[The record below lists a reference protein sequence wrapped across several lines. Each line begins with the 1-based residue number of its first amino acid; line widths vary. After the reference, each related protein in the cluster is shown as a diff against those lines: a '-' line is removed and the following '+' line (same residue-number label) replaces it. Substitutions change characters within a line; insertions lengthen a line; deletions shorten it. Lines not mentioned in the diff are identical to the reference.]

1 MSHELHSVSGK
12 TSMAYVGAVPWHGL
26 GQSLTSGAS
35 IETWIR
41 EAGMEYELLS
51 SKVAYKT
58 ADNKTA
64 IFPNRQVLFRSDDG
78 APLGLVGDTY
88 KVVQPREVIEFF
100 RSLADDYGFEL
111 ETAGV
116 LFGGRKY
123 WALAKTPESF
133 KVGKSDEVK
142 GHLMLA
148 TACDGSMST
157 IAKYVATR
165 VVCQN
170 TIQIALGE
178 GGPVVKTRHNAEF
191 KAAEVKSELGL
202 LHESFSAFAL
212 AAKTLGKVKLGSAQ
226 AVQFLINLMGD
237 PTVPVEEQTKNVD
250 NMKAIAE
257 KFATQNYIGHDLSGA
272 TAWGLVNCVTEFVD
286 HTRGR
291 GQDRRLEHA
300 WFSAGMDLKMNAF
313 QKAQEMF
320 VS

>member
-1 MSHELHSVSGK
+1 
-12 TSMAYVGAVPWHGL
+12 MAYVGAVPWHGL

-100 RSLADDYGFEL
+100 RSLADDHGFEL

-116 LFGGRKY
+116 LFGGKKY
-123 WALAKTPESF
+123 WALAKTPSTF
-133 KVGKSDEVK
+133 KVGKKDEIK

-165 VVCQN
+165 VVCNN

-191 KAAEVKSELGL
+191 KADEVKAELGL
-202 LHESFSAFAL
+202 FDAGWEKFKTQTLAL
-212 AAKTLGKVKLGSAQ
+212 AKRRMSQ
-226 AVQFLINLMGD
+226 AEAVSYLIRLMGD
-237 PTVPVEEQTKNVD
+237 ESKPVEEQPHVD
-250 NMKAIAE
+250 TMKVIAD
-257 KFATQNYIGHDLSGA
+257 KFATGNYIGHELSGDS
-272 TAWGLVNCVTEFVD
+272 AWGLVNCVTEYVD
-286 HTRGR
+286 HVRGR
-291 GQDRRLEHA
+291 GQDRRLEYG
-300 WFSAGMDLKMNAF
+300 WFGGGMDLKMRAF
-313 QKAQEMF
+313 EVAGSF
-320 VS
+320 I

>member
-35 IETWIR
+35 IETWIK
-41 EAGMEYELLS
+41 EAGMDYELLS

-100 RSLADDYGFEL
+100 RSLADDHGFEL

-116 LFGGRKY
+116 LFGGKKY
-123 WALAKTPESF
+123 WALAKTPSAF
-133 KVGKSDEVK
+133 KIGKKDEVK

-165 VVCQN
+165 VVCNN

-191 KAAEVKSELGL
+191 KADEVKTELGL
-202 LHESFSAFAL
+202 FDAGWEKFKTQTLAL
-212 AAKTLGKVKLGSAQ
+212 SKRKMSQ
-226 AVQFLINLMGD
+226 AEAVSYLIRLMGD
-237 PTVPVEEQTKNVD
+237 ESKPVEEQPHVD
-250 NMKAIAE
+250 TMKVIAD
-257 KFATQNYIGHDLSGA
+257 KFVTGNYIGHELSGDS
-272 TAWGLVNCVTEFVD
+272 AWGLVNCVTEYVD
-286 HTRGR
+286 WQRGR
-291 GQDRRLEHA
+291 GQDRRLEYA
-300 WFSAGMDLKMNAF
+300 YFGGGMDLKMRAF
-313 QKAQEMF
+313 EVAGSF
-320 VS
+320 I

>member
-1 MSHELHSVSGK
+1 MSHDLHSVAGK
-12 TSMAYVGAVPWHGL
+12 TSMAFVGAKPWHGL
-26 GQSLTSGAS
+26 GQELTAGAS

-100 RSLADDYGFEL
+100 RSLAEDHGFEL

-116 LFGGRKY
+116 LFGGKKY
-123 WALAKTPESF
+123 WALARTPNNF
-133 KVGKSDEVK
+133 KIGKKDEIK

-165 VVCQN
+165 VVCNN
-170 TIQIALGE
+170 TIQVAMGE
-178 GGPVVKTRHNAEF
+178 NGSVIKTRHNAEF
-191 KAAEVKSELGL
+191 KADEVKTELGL
-202 LHESFSAFAL
+202 FDAGWEKFKTQTLAL
-212 AAKTLGKVKLGSAQ
+212 AKRKMSQ
-226 AVQFLINLMGD
+226 AEAVSYLIKLMGD
-237 PTVPVEEQTKNVD
+237 ETKAVEEQPHADT
-250 NMKAIAE
+250 MKIIAE
-257 KFATQNYIGHDLSGA
+257 KFVTGNYIGHELSGDS
-272 TAWGLVNCVTEFVD
+272 AWGLVNCVTEYVD
-286 HTRGR
+286 HQRGR
-291 GQDRRLEHA
+291 GQDRRLEYG
-300 WFSAGMDLKMNAF
+300 WFGGGMDLKSRAF
-313 QKAQEMF
+313 EVAGLF
-320 VS
+320 I

>member
-35 IETWIR
+35 IETWIK
-41 EAGMEYELLS
+41 EAGMDYELLS

-100 RSLADDYGFEL
+100 RSLADDHGFEL

-116 LFGGRKY
+116 LFGGKKY
-123 WALAKTPESF
+123 WALAKTPSTF
-133 KVGKSDEVK
+133 KVGKKDEIK

-165 VVCQN
+165 VVCNN

-191 KAAEVKSELGL
+191 KADEVKAELGL
-202 LHESFSAFAL
+202 FDAGWEKFKTQTLAL
-212 AAKTLGKVKLGSAQ
+212 AKRRMSQ
-226 AVQFLINLMGD
+226 AEAVSYLIRLMGD
-237 PTVPVEEQTKNVD
+237 ESKPVEEQPHVD
-250 NMKAIAE
+250 TMKVIAD
-257 KFATQNYIGHDLSGA
+257 KFATGNYIGHELSGDS
-272 TAWGLVNCVTEFVD
+272 AWGLVNCVTEFVD

-291 GQDRRLEHA
+291 GQDRRLEYG
-300 WFSAGMDLKMNAF
+300 WFGGGMDLKMRAF
-313 QKAQEMF
+313 EVAGSF
-320 VS
+320 I

>member
-100 RSLADDYGFEL
+100 RSLADDHGFEL

-116 LFGGRKY
+116 LFGGKKY
-123 WALAKTPESF
+123 WALAKTPSTF
-133 KVGKSDEVK
+133 KVGKKDEIK

-165 VVCQN
+165 VVCNN

-191 KAAEVKSELGL
+191 KADEVKAELGL
-202 LHESFSAFAL
+202 FDAGWEKFKTQTLAL
-212 AAKTLGKVKLGSAQ
+212 AKRRMSQ
-226 AVQFLINLMGD
+226 AEAVSYLIRLMGD
-237 PTVPVEEQTKNVD
+237 ESKPVEEQPHVD
-250 NMKAIAE
+250 TMKVIAD
-257 KFATQNYIGHDLSGA
+257 KFATGNYIGHELSGDS
-272 TAWGLVNCVTEFVD
+272 AWGLVNCVTEYVD
-286 HTRGR
+286 HVRGR
-291 GQDRRLEHA
+291 GQDRRLEYG
-300 WFSAGMDLKMNAF
+300 WFGGGMDLKMRAF
-313 QKAQEMF
+313 EVAGSF
-320 VS
+320 I

>member
-100 RSLADDYGFEL
+100 RSLADDHGFEL

-191 KAAEVKSELGL
+191 KADEVKAELGL
-202 LHESFSAFAL
+202 FDAGWEKFKTQTLAL
-212 AAKTLGKVKLGSAQ
+212 AKRRMSQ
-226 AVQFLINLMGD
+226 AEAVSYLIRLMGD
-237 PTVPVEEQTKNVD
+237 ESKPVEEQPHVD
-250 NMKAIAE
+250 TMKVIAD
-257 KFATQNYIGHDLSGA
+257 KFATGNYIGHELSGDS
-272 TAWGLVNCVTEFVD
+272 AWGLVNCVTEFVD

-291 GQDRRLEHA
+291 GQDRRLEYG
-300 WFSAGMDLKMNAF
+300 WFGGGMDLKMRAF
-313 QKAQEMF
+313 EVAGSF
-320 VS
+320 I